1 MSVALGHEREAREF
15 LAELRREISTHA
27 GVGHSILGRMK
38 TDPRSRFDFMVL
50 AGQHFPLVG
59 NFTRYMELLLLRAPS
74 SEAKC
79 WLAKVLVDEY
89 GERSEGQDHAEHY
102 QKFMHAAG
110 HTPGQEDNVSLH
122 PEVVNFIREHY
133 RICIEEPFLVGLG
146 ALGPGHEWSIPAMFE
161 LAVAGLRKAGFA
173 EKEIEY
179 WTMHMDQDQDH
190 GAWLEEALVGYCA
203 TPEQRAQIRRGALLS
218 LDARERFWWGVT
230 DKIVSESTR
239 KNLPPGHSAASSE
252 GQITLR
258 QLRAKWRIEPKL
270 IEDITQE
277 STS

>member
-1 MSVALGHEREAREF
+1 MGSTAEQEQTARRF
-15 LAELRREISTHA
+15 LAELREEIRSHA

-38 TDPRSRFDFMVL
+38 TDPRSRADFQVL

-59 NFTRYMELLLLRAPS
+59 NFTRYMELLLLRAPG

-89 GERSEGQDHAEHY
+89 GERSEGQDHTEHY
-102 QKFMHAAG
+102 RKFMQAAG
-110 HTPGQEDNVSLH
+110 HTPGQEDNVPLH
-122 PEVVNFIREHY
+122 PEVVHFIREHY
-133 RICIEEPFLVGLG
+133 RICTEEPFLVGLG

-173 EKEIEY
+173 ENEIEY

-190 GAWLEEALVGYCA
+190 GAWLEEALVGYCE
-203 TPEQRAQIRRGALLS
+203 TPQQREQVRKGALLS

-230 DKIVSESTR
+230 DKIHAATTMRSV
-239 KNLPPGHSAASSE
+239 PGGGATSDA
-252 GQITLR
+252 GQLTLR
-258 QLRAKWRIEPKL
+258 ELRARWRIEPRL
-270 IEDITQE
+270 LEE
-277 STS
+277 